1 MSQKEQLLCIGYVKR
16 TSGFKGMVQIALQ
29 KEVVLKKRDF
39 FFLSINGHQIP
50 FQILDLKGSPSE
62 PLLMLS
68 FVEDVDQAKEILGS
82 EIWIESNE
90 QFVPEEYAII
100 GYTLVDRSIGTIGLV
115 TDCIKMPSQLMLM
128 VDHHNEMK
136 MIPFVEDWID
146 GIFPEYKELAMNL
159 PEGIL
164 DL

>member
-16 TSGFKGMVQIALQ
+16 TSGFQGMVQISLQ

-39 FFLSINGHQIP
+39 FFLSINGHKIP
-50 FQILDLKGSPSE
+50 YQILDLKGNPSE
-62 PLLMLS
+62 PLVVLS
-68 FVEDVDQAKEILGS
+68 FIENVDQAKEILGS
-82 EIWIESNE
+82 EVWIESNQ

-100 GYTLVDRSIGTIGLV
+100 GYTLVDRTLGTIGPV
-115 TDCIKMPSQLMLM
+115 IDCIKMPSQLMLI
-128 VDHHNEMK
+128 VDYQNEMK

-159 PEGIL
+159 PNGIL